1 MGRKIKAV
9 VIKGNNVKEKDKN
22 ILLFSLE
29 EGKIWATLK
38 GVRGEKAK
46 MKYAKEPFCFGDFI
60 LEEGKAGDIV
70 TSVDVIET
78 FHEITNDIDKYFE
91 GNALLEIVSQVDD
104 SAERYGIFMNFVKA
118 LKILCF
124 HKVPKLEVLVKFM
137 LDLFSLLGV
146 GLYTKKCSCCGVDF
160 HDNLYINYNVGEI
173 VCSQCKTFQSEQLSK
188 AEFSIIKILS
198 EIDYEKLA
206 STKFSEE
213 TLFRLL
219 KILVKNF
226 SARFDRNLKMI
237 GILS

>member
-9 VIKGNNVKEKDKN
+9 VIKGNNVKEKDKS

-91 GNALLEIVSQVDD
+91 GNALLEIVSQVDE
-104 SAERYGIFMNFVKA
+104 SVERYAIFMNLVKS

-124 HKVPKLEVLVKFM
+124 HNVPKYEVLVKFM

-146 GLYTKKCSCCGVDF
+146 EIYSKKCTCCGIDL
-160 HDNLYINYNVGEI
+160 HDNIYINYNVGEL
-173 VCSQCKTFQSEQLSK
+173 VCSQCKTFQSEQIGK

-198 EIDYEKLA
+198 EIGYEKL
-206 STKFSEE
+206 STTSFQKRRSFAYLKF
-213 TLFRLL
+213 LL
-219 KILVKNF
+219 KIFQL
-226 SARFDRNLKMI
+226 DLTEI
-237 GILS
+237 